1 MRISDWSSDVC
12 SSDLAAEAEFRAV
25 LVAIDR
31 HGDIVE
37 RFAEAPPP
45 LPRWR
50 QDWFPGLD
58 GAAAYALV
66 RQTRPARIVEVGSG
80 HSTRLLARAVIDGGL
95 PTAILCIDPAP
106 RRSEE
111 RGAGKAC
118 ARPGISRRSPEQSKK
133 QK

>member
-1 MRISDWSSDVC
+1 MSIKSLKRSISALSTV
-12 SSDLAAEAEFRAV
+12 LGMTRAGFFVPHRYAAAVRPLTGYPELEPLFAAAEAEFRAV

-66 RQTRPARIVEVGSG
+66 RQTRP
-80 HSTRLLARAVIDGGL
+80 
-95 PTAILCIDPAP
+95 
-106 RRSEE
+106 RSEE
-111 RGAGKAC
+111 RRVGKEC
-118 ARPGISRRSPEQSKK
+118 VSTCRSRGSPYH
-133 QK
+133 